1 MKPSLATAI
10 SFGAVLAAGGVA
22 FAVNTSVLDAT
33 VTAEQ
38 APADTARL
46 VDQTATTVAATTGA
60 ATTVDGAGTDQA
72 VVNQAATTTMPP
84 ATRSAYDVQGLGIV
98 TLEQASAS
106 LTVVSVASTSG
117 VTAEAIQESATRIEV
132 RFVDAS
138 GQSVKFHADVIGGRI
153 VTSVMREPVGGPRA
167 GTRPPHGAGHHDDDR
182 HEDDERDG
190 HEDREDDDD

>member
-1 MKPSLATAI
+1 VKSSLATAI
-10 SFGAVLAAGGVA
+10 SVGAVLAAGGVA

-38 APADTARL
+38 APAGTARL
-46 VDQTATTVAATTGA
+46 VDQTATTVASNTA
-60 ATTVDGAGTDQA
+60 AVTTVADAGQA
-72 VVNQAATTTMPP
+72 VVTQESPTTVAPT
-84 ATRSAYDVQGLGIV
+84 TRSAYDVQGLGIV

-117 VTAEAIQESATRIEV
+117 VTAEAIQESATRVEV

-153 VTSVMREPVGGPRA
+153 VTSVMREPVGGPRV
-167 GTRPPHGAGHHDDDR
+167 GTKPPHGDGHHDDDR